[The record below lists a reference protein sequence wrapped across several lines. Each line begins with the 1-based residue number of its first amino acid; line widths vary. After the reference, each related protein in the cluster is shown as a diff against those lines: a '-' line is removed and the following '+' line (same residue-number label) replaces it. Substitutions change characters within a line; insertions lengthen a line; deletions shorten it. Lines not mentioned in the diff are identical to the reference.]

1 MPFISVQVA
10 GSLLQEQKDAITIS
24 LGKSISL
31 IPGKSEKQ
39 LMVDISDGHSLYFGG
54 KPLSTGAYVDV
65 RTFGDSD
72 FESKKA
78 LTESIYEM
86 LHNICGIQKN
96 EIYVTFSAFSEW
108 GTRGSLYKSGGRKM
122 ENMEEMD
129 GIMTLMDENGNETE
143 YEFVD
148 SIVFEN
154 AEYVVL
160 LPVEDVDCEAV
171 ILAVETDGDVE
182 NYVAVDD
189 EEILNGVYEI
199 FKERFADQLDF
210 VD

>member
-1 MPFISVQVA
+1 
-10 GSLLQEQKDAITIS
+10 
-24 LGKSISL
+24 
-31 IPGKSEKQ
+31 
-39 LMVDISDGHSLYFGG
+39 
-54 KPLSTGAYVDV
+54 
-65 RTFGDSD
+65 
-72 FESKKA
+72 
-78 LTESIYEM
+78 
-86 LHNICGIQKN
+86 
-96 EIYVTFSAFSEW
+96 
-108 GTRGSLYKSGGRKM
+108 
-122 ENMEEMD
+122 MEEMD
-129 GIMTLMDENGNETE
+129 GVMTLMDENGSETE

-189 EEILNGVYEI
+189 EDILNGVYEI

>member
-1 MPFISVQVA
+1 
-10 GSLLQEQKDAITIS
+10 
-24 LGKSISL
+24 
-31 IPGKSEKQ
+31 
-39 LMVDISDGHSLYFGG
+39 
-54 KPLSTGAYVDV
+54 
-65 RTFGDSD
+65 
-72 FESKKA
+72 
-78 LTESIYEM
+78 
-86 LHNICGIQKN
+86 
-96 EIYVTFSAFSEW
+96 
-108 GTRGSLYKSGGRKM
+108 M
-122 ENMEEMD
+122 ENLEEMD

>member
-1 MPFISVQVA
+1 
-10 GSLLQEQKDAITIS
+10 
-24 LGKSISL
+24 
-31 IPGKSEKQ
+31 
-39 LMVDISDGHSLYFGG
+39 
-54 KPLSTGAYVDV
+54 
-65 RTFGDSD
+65 
-72 FESKKA
+72 
-78 LTESIYEM
+78 
-86 LHNICGIQKN
+86 
-96 EIYVTFSAFSEW
+96 
-108 GTRGSLYKSGGRKM
+108 M
-122 ENMEEMD
+122 ENMEEME
-129 GIMTLMDENGNETE
+129 GVMTLMDEDGNETE

-182 NYVAVDD
+182 NYVAVED
-189 EEILNGVYEI
+189 EDILNSVYEI